1 MCTCVWCGCLCL
13 LIDVYVCVVWV
24 SVFMHTGVVVW
35 VGGCMQACSC
45 DMNTTFDFLDVV
57 IPFVGLIV
65 SVL

>member
-1 MCTCVWCGCLCL
+1 MRGVG
-13 LIDVYVCVVWV
+13 VCVCGYRCVCDWVWV
-24 SVFMHTGVVVW
+24 WVY

-65 SVL
+65 NGL

>member
-1 MCTCVWCGCLCL
+1 MCGVGVCVYAYRGGCVCVWVG
-13 LIDVYVCVVWV
+13 
-24 SVFMHTGVVVW
+24 GW

>member
-1 MCTCVWCGCLCL
+1 MCVG
-13 LIDVYVCVVWV
+13 
-24 SVFMHTGVVVW
+24 GW